1 MYIGKLALV
10 TGVTQ
15 KAIRHY
21 ENLGLIPAPER
32 KGKYRFYKQLDIQLI
47 KMIKRAQTVGFSL
60 SEIAALAEVKAQEK
74 RLPLEIAQQLFKD
87 KHLQILQKK
96 AELERIEEDLL
107 DLEQELTEMYDVEKI
122 HG

>member
-32 KGKYRFYKQLDIQLI
+32 KGNYRFYKQLDIQLI
-47 KMIKRAQTVGFSL
+47 KMIKQAQAVGFSL
-60 SEIAALAEVKAQEK
+60 SEIATLAEIKAQEK
-74 RLPLEIAQQLFKD
+74 RFPLEIAQQLLKD
-87 KHLQILQKK
+87 KQLQILQKK
-96 AELERIEEDLL
+96 AELERIEKDLL
-107 DLEQELTEMYDVEKI
+107 FLEQELTEMYGAEKTS
-122 HG
+122 

>member
-32 KGKYRFYKQLDIQLI
+32 KGNYRFYKQLDIQLI
-47 KMIKRAQTVGFSL
+47 KMIQQAQAVGFSL
-60 SEIAALAEVKAQEK
+60 SEIAALAEIKAQEK
-74 RLPLEIAQQLFKD
+74 RFPLEIAQQLLKD
-87 KHLQILQKK
+87 KQLQILQKK
-96 AELERIEEDLL
+96 AELERIEKDLL
-107 DLEQELTEMYDVEKI
+107 FLEQELTEMYGAEKTS
-122 HG
+122 

>member
-10 TGVTQ
+10 AGVTQ

-74 RLPLEIAQQLFKD
+74 RFPLEIDDQLFKD
-87 KHLQILQKK
+87 RHLQILQKK
-96 AELERIEEDLL
+96 AELERIEEVLL

>member
-32 KGKYRFYKQLDIQLI
+32 KGNYRFYKQLDIQLI
-47 KMIKRAQTVGFSL
+47 KMIKQAQAVGFSL
-60 SEIAALAEVKAQEK
+60 SEIATLAEIKAQEK
-74 RLPLEIAQQLFKD
+74 RFPLEIAQQLLKD

-96 AELERIEEDLL
+96 AELERIEKDLL
-107 DLEQELTEMYDVEKI
+107 FLEQELTEMYGAEKTS
-122 HG
+122 

>member
-32 KGKYRFYKQLDIQLI
+32 KGKYRFYKH
-47 KMIKRAQTVGFSL
+47 GF
-60 SEIAALAEVKAQEK
+60 E
-74 RLPLEIAQQLFKD
+74 
-87 KHLQILQKK
+87 
-96 AELERIEEDLL
+96 
-107 DLEQELTEMYDVEKI
+107 
-122 HG
+122 

>member
-60 SEIAALAEVKAQEK
+60 SEIAALAEVKAKEK
-74 RLPLEIAQQLFKD
+74 RFPLEIAQQLLKD

-107 DLEQELTEMYDVEKI
+107 YLEQELIEMYDVEKI

>member
-47 KMIKRAQTVGFSL
+47 KMIKQAQAVGFSL
-60 SEIAALAEVKAQEK
+60 SEIAALAEIKAQEK
-74 RLPLEIAQQLFKD
+74 RFPLEIAQQLLKD
-87 KHLQILQKK
+87 KQLQILQKK
-96 AELERIEEDLL
+96 AELERIEKDLL
-107 DLEQELTEMYDVEKI
+107 FLEQELTEMYGAEKTS
-122 HG
+122 

>member
-74 RLPLEIAQQLFKD
+74 RFPLEIAQQLFKD

-107 DLEQELTEMYDVEKI
+107 YLEQELTEMYDVEKI
-122 HG
+122 HE

>member
-74 RLPLEIAQQLFKD
+74 RFPLEIAQQLLKD

-107 DLEQELTEMYDVEKI
+107 CLEQELTEMYDVEKI

>member
-32 KGKYRFYKQLDIQLI
+32 KGNYRFYKQLDIQLI
-47 KMIKRAQTVGFSL
+47 KMIKQAQAVGFSL
-60 SEIAALAEVKAQEK
+60 SEIAALAEIKAQEK
-74 RLPLEIAQQLFKD
+74 RFPLEIAQQLLKD
-87 KHLQILQKK
+87 KQLQILQQK
-96 AELERIEEDLL
+96 AELERIEKDLL
-107 DLEQELTEMYDVEKI
+107 FLEQELTEMYGAEKTS
-122 HG
+122 

>member
-60 SEIAALAEVKAQEK
+60 SEIAALAEVKAKEK
-74 RLPLEIAQQLFKD
+74 RFPLEIAQQLLKD

-107 DLEQELTEMYDVEKI
+107 YLEQELTEMYDVEKI
-122 HG
+122 HE

>member
-32 KGKYRFYKQLDIQLI
+32 KGKYRFYKQLDKLTKIT
-47 KMIKRAQTVGFSL
+47 KHAKRHFWLNDVCTCHGL
-60 SEIAALAEVKAQEK
+60 
-74 RLPLEIAQQLFKD
+74 LPSHSA
-87 KHLQILQKK
+87 
-96 AELERIEEDLL
+96 
-107 DLEQELTEMYDVEKI
+107 
-122 HG
+122 

>member
-60 SEIAALAEVKAQEK
+60 SEIAALAEVKAKEK
-74 RLPLEIAQQLFKD
+74 RFPLEIAQQLLKD

-107 DLEQELTEMYDVEKI
+107 YLEQELIEMYDVEKI
-122 HG
+122 HE

>member
-32 KGKYRFYKQLDIQLI
+32 KGNYRFYKQLDIQLI
-47 KMIKRAQTVGFSL
+47 KMIKQAQAVGFSL
-60 SEIAALAEVKAQEK
+60 SEIAALAEIKAQEK
-74 RLPLEIAQQLFKD
+74 RFPLEIAQQLLKD
-87 KHLQILQKK
+87 KQLQILQKK
-96 AELERIEEDLL
+96 AELERIEKDLL
-107 DLEQELTEMYDVEKI
+107 FLEQELTEMYGAEKTS
-122 HG
+122 